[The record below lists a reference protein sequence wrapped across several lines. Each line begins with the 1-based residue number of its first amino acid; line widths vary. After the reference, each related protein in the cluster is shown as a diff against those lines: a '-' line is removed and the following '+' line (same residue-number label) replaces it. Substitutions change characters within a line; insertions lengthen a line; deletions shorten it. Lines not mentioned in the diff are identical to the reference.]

1 MSSSTKLHIDEE
13 GGDAL
18 FRWMDLDVERLN
30 RSKKI

>member
-1 MSSSTKLHIDEE
+1 MLSNTKLHIDEE

-18 FRWMDLDVERLN
+18 FCWMDLDVERLN

>member
-1 MSSSTKLHIDEE
+1 MLSSTKSHIDEE

-30 RSKKI
+30 RSKKF